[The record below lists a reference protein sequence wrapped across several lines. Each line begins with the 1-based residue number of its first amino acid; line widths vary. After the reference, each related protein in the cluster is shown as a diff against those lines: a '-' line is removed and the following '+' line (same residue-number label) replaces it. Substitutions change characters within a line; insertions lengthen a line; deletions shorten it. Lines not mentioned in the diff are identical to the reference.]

1 MKKLVYILLVFALP
15 CYAQNPDWINL
26 TNGNE
31 VSAIVSRGNDL
42 WIGTDGGLVKLNKT
56 TEELTFYNRAN
67 ANLPDNHIRTLAIDS
82 SGYLWIGTQYSGIGK
97 FDGSMCQIFNTKNSR
112 LPHDQWNMEIEV
124 DPEGNIWI
132 GSLWY
137 LSKYNGIDWKI
148 YETGN
153 PLSAYFS
160 INDIKF
166 DKNGIQ
172 WIAASWGFGQL
183 IGDILL
189 QQFEGLNEELYCLG
203 VDNDNNIW
211 IGTNGKGLIKYDGS
225 TKTFFD
231 TSNSPIPSNIIFDM
245 KLDSKGNLWLAI
257 PEGLV
262 KFDGTDWIIYNTDN
276 SELPENIIY
285 CIEIDEN
292 DVIWIGTQSNG
303 LIKFDGVN
311 WKRYKLSNSILPS
324 NAIYSITFDSKDNAW
339 IGTAGKALLN
349 FDRTNWVLF
358 DTSNSGLLNTVF
370 VLEFDKRGNLW
381 IGHRWNPMAHL
392 GNSWLAKYNRLSWIN
407 YDSINS
413 PFSRTLVYCLRTDI
427 DDNLWIGSAHGLVK
441 FNDTNWTIYNME
453 NTPLTSNLIDDIEF
467 DKTGNLWC
475 GIGFHVF
482 YDDNGNPT
490 INEGGLAKYD
500 GHNWYIYNTSNSD
513 LPFNN
518 VGRIA
523 FDSEGVIWL
532 ATWYPGIAGIEY
544 GWGLTKFDGSNWTTY
559 NIYNSPL
566 TSNTIFDI
574 TVDKE
579 DNLWL
584 STCAGGLVKYDRKNS
599 WTVYNKRNSGIA
611 FDSQGMVAIDSYG
624 NKWITGENNSGLSIF
639 REGGVILTDVTDNK
653 ENSIPTAFFLYQ
665 NYPNPFNPATKI
677 KYTIST
683 SLNPSKGGTLVSLK
697 IYDLLGREIMTLV
710 NEEKYPGTY
719 EVEFNI
725 NSLKRG
731 LASGTY
737 FYQLRAGEFVSTKKF
752 SLLK

>member
-1 MKKLVYILLVFALP
+1 MVLQ
-15 CYAQNPDWINL
+15 CYAQNPEWINL
-26 TNGNE
+26 TNGDQVFAL
-31 VSAIVSRGNDL
+31 VSSGNDL

-56 TEELTFYNRAN
+56 TEEITFYNRAN

-97 FDGSMCQIFNTKNSR
+97 FDGSMCQVFNTKNSH

-137 LSKYNGIDWKI
+137 LSKYNGTDWKI
-148 YETGN
+148 YETGD

-160 INDIKF
+160 INAIKF
-166 DKNGIQ
+166 DKNGCA
-172 WIAASWGFGQL
+172 WIGASWGLGKLSNDSLYQKYDSFNKE
-183 IGDILL
+183 ISAI
-189 QQFEGLNEELYCLG
+189 QFDSPNTIWLGTPWNGLF
-203 VDNDNNIW
+203 
-211 IGTNGKGLIKYDGS
+211 KYDGINW
-225 TKTFFD
+225 TVYD
-231 TSNSPIPSNIIFDM
+231 TSNSSIPSNNIYDM
-245 KLDSKGNLWLAI
+245 KFDKDGNLWMATSN
-257 PEGLV
+257 GLV
-262 KFDGTDWIIYNTDN
+262 KFDGTNWEIFNTIN
-276 SELPENIIY
+276 SGLLENAILS
-285 CIEIDEN
+285 IEIDE
-292 DVIWIGTQSNG
+292 DGIIWIGFFDYG
-303 LIKFDGVN
+303 LMKFDGVN

-358 DTSNSGLLNTVF
+358 DTYNSGLLNTVF
-370 VLEFDKRGNLW
+370 ASEFDKMGNLW
-381 IGHRWNPMAHL
+381 IGGYRGKP
-392 GNSWLAKYNRLSWIN
+392 WLSKYDGQNWLHC
-407 YDSINS
+407 DSTNS
-413 PFSRTLVYCLRTDI
+413 PFSSAGVSCLRI
-427 DDNLWIGSAHGLVK
+427 DPNDNLWIGAGFSHGLIK
-441 FNDTNWTIYNME
+441 FNGTNWTIYNMQ
-453 NTPLTSNLIDDIEF
+453 NTTLTSEIIQDIEF
-467 DKTGNLWC
+467 DKYGNLWA
-475 GIGFHVF
+475 GLRYLGYF
-482 YDDNGNPT
+482 DNDGNPV

-500 GHNWYIYNTSNSD
+500 GNSWYIYNANNSG
-513 LPFNN
+513 LPYNN
-518 VGRIA
+518 VKSLAI
-523 FDSEGVIWL
+523 DSEGNIWL
-532 ATWYPGIAGIEY
+532 SAWDAYAVGIEY
-544 GWGLTKFDGSNWTTY
+544 GYGLTKFDGTNWTTY

-584 STCAGGLVKYDRKNS
+584 STCAGGLVKYDRKNG
-599 WTVYNKRNSGIA
+599 WTVYNTQNSGIA

-639 REGGVILTDVTDNK
+639 REGGVILTDIPDNE
-653 ENSIPTAFFLYQ
+653 ENSIHAEFFLYQ
-665 NYPNPFNPATKI
+665 NYPNPFNPTTKI
-677 KYTIST
+677 KYTISA
-683 SLNPSKGGTLVSLK
+683 SFYQSKEGTLVSLK

-731 LASGTY
+731 LVSGTY

-752 SLLK
+752 ILVR

>member
-15 CYAQNPDWINL
+15 CYAQNPEWINL
-26 TNGNE
+26 TNGDQ
-31 VSAIVSRGNDL
+31 VSAIVSSGNDL

-67 ANLPDNHIRTLAIDS
+67 ANLPDNHMRTLAIDS
-82 SGYLWIGTQYSGIGK
+82 AGYLWIGTQYSGIGK
-97 FDGSMCQIFNTKNSR
+97 FDGSTCQVFNTKNSH
-112 LPHDQWNMEIEV
+112 LPHDQWNVEIEV

-137 LSKYNGIDWKI
+137 LSKYNGTDWKI

-160 INDIKF
+160 INDIMF
-166 DKNGIQ
+166 DKHGTQ
-172 WIAASWGFGQL
+172 WIAASWGLGQI
-183 IGDILL
+183 IGGNLL
-189 QQFEGLNEELYCLG
+189 QQYEGLNEELYCLE
-203 VDNDNNIW
+203 VDNNNNIW

-231 TSNSPIPSNIIFDM
+231 TINSPIPSNIIFDM
-245 KLDSKGNLWLAI
+245 KLDSKGNLWLAT

-262 KFDGTDWIIYNTDN
+262 KYDGTEWIIYNTES
-276 SELPENIIY
+276 SELPENFIY
-285 CIEIDEN
+285 SIEIDEK
-292 DVIWIGTQSNG
+292 DVIWIGTRSNG

-339 IGTAGKALLN
+339 IGTAGKTLLN
-349 FDRTNWVLF
+349 FDRTSWVLL

-370 VLEFDKRGNLW
+370 ASEFDKMGNLW
-381 IGHRWNPMAHL
+381 IGGYRGKP
-392 GNSWLAKYNRLSWIN
+392 WLTKYDGQNWLHC
-407 YDSINS
+407 DSTNS
-413 PFSRTLVYCLRTDI
+413 PFSSAGVSCLRSDPN
-427 DDNLWIGSAHGLVK
+427 DNLWISAGFSHGLIK
-441 FNDTNWTIYNME
+441 FDGTNWTIYNMQ
-453 NTPLTSNLIDDIEF
+453 NTTLTSEIIQDIEF
-467 DKTGNLWC
+467 DKYGNLWASLRYL
-475 GIGFHVF
+475 GYFNN
-482 YDDNGNPT
+482 DGNPI

-500 GHNWYIYNTSNSD
+500 GNIWYIYNANNSG

-518 VGRIA
+518 VKPLAI
-523 FDSEGVIWL
+523 DSEGNIWL
-532 ATWYPGIAGIEY
+532 SAWDDYAVGIEY
-544 GWGLTKFDGSNWTTY
+544 GYGLTRFDGTNWTTY

-599 WTVYNKRNSGIA
+599 WTVYNIRNSGIA

-665 NYPNPFNPATKI
+665 NYPNPFNPTTKI
-677 KYTIST
+677 KYTISA
-683 SLNPSKGGTLVSLK
+683 SLNSSKGGTLVSLK

-710 NEEKYPGTY
+710 NEGKYPGTY

-752 SLLK
+752 ILMK